1 MISLPAFVACEPGR
15 VDAARGSIAVA
26 RRDALGLIW
35 SSRSRLHCLFS
46 RAFVPPREQV
56 GQMEL
61 RSQYAGLF
69 SGQHAMAVVAFNGEV
84 DDTFSPSTSTGP
96 AVWHLTQQPPPLIV
110 GTVLS
115 SSARVDS
122 SRAQDRLFS
131 HSPL

>member
-1 MISLPAFVACEPGR
+1 MQIALCWAQSRRLLRTPPSSARQPMISLPAFVACEPGR

-84 DDTFSPSTSTGP
+84 D
-96 AVWHLTQQPPPLIV
+96 
-110 GTVLS
+110 
-115 SSARVDS
+115 
-122 SRAQDRLFS
+122 
-131 HSPL
+131 